1 MIPVP
6 IPAPIPA
13 PIPGL
18 GATARR
24 VTPEANAARA
34 RCYVWSMTV
43 SAPTPAAAVP
53 ESLLDR
59 AARGE
64 RLDAAEIEALYHLP
78 LPEVAAVAHGLRLA
92 RRDPEQVSFLI
103 DRNINYTNICN
114 VSCNF
119 CAFYRTRR
127 QADSYVLDYEH
138 ISQKI
143 RELEAVGG
151 TRILLQ
157 GGVNPELPLEY
168 YTGLLRHVKTHH
180 PTIRIDAFSPEEVL
194 FMEKSFGMS
203 LDDLLDTLIAAG
215 LDGLPGAGGEILED
229 DVRAKAAPA
238 RIRSADWFRIIDAA
252 QRKGLYTIS
261 TMVIGFGE
269 TYAQRARH
277 LLKIREQQDRANALY
292 GGNGFS
298 GFAMW
303 TLQTEHTRLHG
314 KAPGATAHEYLQQLA
329 VARIALDNVP
339 NIQASWPAQGFKVAQ
354 ASLYYGANDLG
365 STMLEE
371 NVVSAAGGHQRVQA
385 QVRELVR
392 IAVDAGFTPVIRNS
406 RFEIIERP
414 DVAALLGRDAA
425 NPEAERAVGAGA

>member
-1 MIPVP
+1 M
-6 IPAPIPA
+6 
-13 PIPGL
+13 
-18 GATARR
+18 TAS
-24 VTPEANAARA
+24 VAA
-34 RCYVWSMTV
+34 
-43 SAPTPAAAVP
+43 SAD
-53 ESLLDR
+53 LLDQGTGPGGAALDK

-64 RLDAAEIEALYHLP
+64 RLNAAELEALYHLP
-78 LPEVAAVAHGLRLA
+78 LPEVAAVAHQLRLA
-92 RRDPEQVSFLI
+92 RRDPAQVSFLI

-114 VSCNF
+114 VGCNF

-127 QADSYVLDYEH
+127 QKDSYTLDFET
-138 ISQKI
+138 ISAKI
-143 RELEAVGG
+143 RELEEVGG

-157 GGVNPELPLEY
+157 GGVNPDLGLEY
-168 YTGLLRHVKTHH
+168 YTGLLRHVKAHH

-194 FMEKSFGMS
+194 FMEKSFGLS
-203 LDDLLDTLIAAG
+203 LDALLDTLIEAG

-238 RIRSADWFRIIDAA
+238 RIRSDDWFRIIDAA

-269 TYAQRARH
+269 TYAQRAAH
-277 LLKIREQQDRANALY
+277 LLKIREQQDRANAAY
-292 GGNGFS
+292 NGNGFS

-303 TLQTEHTRLHG
+303 TLQTEHTRLQG

-329 VARIALDNVP
+329 IARIALDNVP

-354 ASLYYGANDLG
+354 AALYYGANDLG

-371 NVVSAAGGHQRVQA
+371 NVVSAAAGHDRHRVT
-385 QVRELVR
+385 VRELIR

-414 DVAALLGRDAA
+414 DVDAFLGRSDA
-425 NPEAERAVGAGA
+425 NPEAERAVGAGT

>member
-1 MIPVP
+1 MSVP
-6 IPAPIPA
+6 
-13 PIPGL
+13 
-18 GATARR
+18 
-24 VTPEANAARA
+24 
-34 RCYVWSMTV
+34 
-43 SAPTPAAAVP
+43 APTPTAG
-53 ESLLDR
+53 LLDR
-59 AARGE
+59 AASGE
-64 RLDAAEIEALYHLP
+64 RLSHPEIEALYALP
-78 LPEVAAVAHGLRLA
+78 LPDVAAVAHALRA
-92 RRDPEQVSFLI
+92 ERRDPAVVTFLI

-114 VSCNF
+114 VGCNF
-119 CAFYRTRR
+119 CAFYRTKR
-127 QADSYVLDYEH
+127 QKDSYTLDYEQ
-138 ISQKI
+138 ISAKI

-157 GGVNPELPLEY
+157 GGVNPELGLEY
-168 YTGLLRHVKTHH
+168 YTGLLRHVKAHH

-194 FMEKSFGMS
+194 FMEKAFGLT
-203 LDDLLDTLIAAG
+203 LDDLLDTLIDAG

-252 QRKGLYTIS
+252 QRKGLYTIA

-269 TYAQRARH
+269 TYAQRAAH
-277 LLKIREQQDRANALY
+277 LVKIREQQDRANREY

-303 TLQTEHTRLHG
+303 TLQTEHTRLAG

-354 ASLYYGANDLG
+354 AALYYGANDLG

-371 NVVSAAGGHQRVQA
+371 NVVSAAGGHGRHNA
-385 QVRELVR
+385 TVRELIR
-392 IAVDAGFTPVIRNS
+392 IAVDAGYTPAIRNS
-406 RFEIIERP
+406 RFQIIEWP
-414 DVAALLGRDAA
+414 DVRAALHQQDA
-425 NPEAERAVGAGA
+425 NPERERAVGAAG